1 MSEQPGYTDIVVTVE
16 DPVAVIRLNRPETL
30 NAFTYHTLGEIRRA
44 LEGAVAD
51 PAVVGIVVT
60 GTGRGF
66 CSGLDARTLA
76 DITADR
82 GQERQA
88 SRTAARDELP
98 GLFSYFLALPKPIIA
113 AVNGVAAGGGLV
125 LAVASDV
132 RFASTSAS
140 FTTAFLRR
148 GLIAEHG
155 TSWLLP
161 RLVGTGR
168 ALDLLWTSRRIDA
181 AEAHRIGLVEYL
193 CQPEELVASAC
204 AYVRGLAETA
214 APLAMADSK
223 RLVYRHFGTGF
234 EQAYREADEAQWRAV
249 ARPDA
254 AEGARALLE
263 RRAPRFQRMGQQAD

>member
-1 MSEQPGYTDIVVTVE
+1 MSEPAEYTDIVVSVD
-16 DPVAVIRLNRPETL
+16 DPVAVVRLNRPETL
-30 NAFTYHTLGEIRRA
+30 NAFTYHTLAEIRQA
-44 LEGAVAD
+44 VDAAVAD

-66 CSGLDARTLA
+66 CSGLDARVLA
-76 DITADR
+76 DIAADG
-82 GQERQA
+82 GQQRQA
-88 SRTAARDELP
+88 TRDRDDELP
-98 GLFSYFLALPKPIIA
+98 GLFSYFLTAPKPIIA

-125 LAVASDV
+125 LAAAADV
-132 RFASTSAS
+132 RFASTNAS

-181 AEAHRIGLVEYL
+181 EEAHRIGLVEYL
-193 CQPEELVASAC
+193 SPPEDLLDAAC
-204 AYVRGLAETA
+204 SYVRELAQSA

-234 EQAYREADEAQWRAV
+234 EDAYREADAAQWRAL

-254 AEGARALLE
+254 KEGAQALLE
-263 RRAPRFQRMGQQAD
+263 RRAPRFTRIGGGKD